1 MDFPGGGDS
10 LRPNFTFATL
20 IKVRKLG
27 VCASTELLA
36 KEAGEMRNVLKH
48 YPQDAAMFAARWK
61 TVGLQIRGIAVSIGA
76 AQNYFHLAL
85 RAGEPVRRPR
95 SIETRAGTA
104 SAKVF

>member
-1 MDFPGGGDS
+1 MDLPGGGDS

-20 IKVRKLG
+20 IKVRQLG
-27 VCASTELLA
+27 ACAPPSCLQKKQASLGMFKTL
-36 KEAGEMRNVLKH
+36 
-48 YPQDAAMFAARWK
+48 PQDAAMFAMRWE
-61 TVGLQIRGIAVSIGA
+61 TVGLQIRGIAVSIAA

-85 RAGEPVRRPR
+85 GAGEPARRPR